1 MRYMASM
8 ASGAAVAVLAATLAG
23 AAAAAAVPAI
33 VDRSAKLRSGPGAGY
48 QIVATLPRGTAVDVR
63 GCRVG
68 WCEIVWSGGRGYI
81 GQTLLVLAGM
91 PSALAAPAGAGHEDG
106 YDYPGFDYPGT
117 AYAPTFSMT
126 TVPRW
131 SHRRWMR
138 GQRAA
143 NWRALP
149 PQITAPAGR
158 SPDRTSVRGTATT
171 PPPFVPVG
179 SFGDTRPT
187 VGSTPSDAS
196 LPAPARAAVPAPPV
210 PPLPIPSGPAV
221 ERR

>member
-1 MRYMASM
+1 MRNTASTWG
-8 ASGAAVAVLAATLAG
+8 GAAVVVLAATLAA

-81 GQTLLVLAGM
+81 GQTLLALAGM
-91 PSALAAPAGAGHEDG
+91 PPAMAAAPAAGYDDG
-106 YDYPGFDYPGT
+106 DYPGFDYPGT
-117 AYAPTFSMT
+117 AYAPTFSVPMG
-126 TVPRW
+126 PRW
-131 SHRRWMR
+131 PHRRWTR
-138 GQRAA
+138 GQQRAA
-143 NWRALP
+143 GWRALP
-149 PQITAPAGR
+149 PQITAPAAR
-158 SPDRTSVRGTATT
+158 SPDRTIMRGTATL

-179 SFGDTRPT
+179 SFGETRPT
-187 VGSTPSDAS
+187 VGSTSSDAP
-196 LPAPARAAVPAPPV
+196 LPPPVRAAVPPPLV